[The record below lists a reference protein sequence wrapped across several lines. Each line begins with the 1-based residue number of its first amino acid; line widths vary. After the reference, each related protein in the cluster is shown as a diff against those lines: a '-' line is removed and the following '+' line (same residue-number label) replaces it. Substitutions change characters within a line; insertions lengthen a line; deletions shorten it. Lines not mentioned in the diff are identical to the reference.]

1 MDFSVVVE
9 YFPRLL
15 SGAWVSLQLVVL
27 SVVLGGILALP
38 IALAR
43 ISPVAWIR
51 AFPFAYIFFFRGT
64 PLLVQIFLVYYGA
77 SQFDVVR
84 ESIFWPI
91 LREPFWCAIIAFT
104 LNTSAYTAEIFRGAI
119 QAIPQGEVEACKVV
133 GMTKVQ
139 MYRRILLPR
148 AFGIVLP
155 AYGNEIILMLKGS
168 ALASTIT
175 ILDLTGMA
183 RTIIARTYTPMEIFL
198 AAGGIYLLISIV
210 VIAIFR
216 QIELRQNRYLGTLSI
231 KVPDKGQCEAVFEN
245 GFGSIK
251 KRLKPLFYCDS
262 DRTFG
267 SENEVLN
274 RFVSSFACTDSDNL
288 LKSGNENFTVTN
300 FSCVR
305 AVLYYFD
312 RAFNLIAFYG
322 KF

>member
-15 SGAWVSLQLVVL
+15 EGAWVSLQLVL
-27 SVVLGGILALP
+27 ISIVLGGIFALP

-51 AFPFAYIFFFRGT
+51 AIPFAYIFFFRGT

-77 SQFDVVR
+77 SQFDAVR
-84 ESIFWPI
+84 ESFLWPM
-91 LREPFWCAIIAFT
+91 LREPYWCAIIAFT

-119 QAIPQGEVEACKVV
+119 QAIPQGEVEACKVI
-133 GMTKVQ
+133 GMTKFQ
-139 MYRRILLPR
+139 MYRRVLLPR

-198 AAGGIYLLISIV
+198 AAGAIYLVISIV
-210 VIAIFR
+210 IIAIFR

-231 KVPDKGQCEAVFEN
+231 KVPDKG
-245 GFGSIK
+245 
-251 KRLKPLFYCDS
+251 
-262 DRTFG
+262 
-267 SENEVLN
+267 
-274 RFVSSFACTDSDNL
+274 
-288 LKSGNENFTVTN
+288 
-300 FSCVR
+300 
-305 AVLYYFD
+305 
-312 RAFNLIAFYG
+312 
-322 KF
+322 

>member
-15 SGAWVSLQLVVL
+15 EGAWVSIQLVMI
-27 SVVLGGILALP
+27 SIVLGGIFALP

-51 AFPFAYIFFFRGT
+51 AVPFAYIFFFRGT

-77 SQFDVVR
+77 SQFDAVR
-84 ESIFWPI
+84 ESVLWPI

-119 QAIPQGEVEACKVV
+119 QAIPQGEVEACKVI

-198 AAGGIYLLISIV
+198 AAGAIYLLISIV
-210 VIAIFR
+210 IIAIFR
-216 QIELRQNRYLGTLSI
+216 QIEQRQNRYLGTLSI
-231 KVPDKGQCEAVFEN
+231 KVPDKG
-245 GFGSIK
+245 
-251 KRLKPLFYCDS
+251 
-262 DRTFG
+262 
-267 SENEVLN
+267 
-274 RFVSSFACTDSDNL
+274 
-288 LKSGNENFTVTN
+288 
-300 FSCVR
+300 
-305 AVLYYFD
+305 
-312 RAFNLIAFYG
+312 
-322 KF
+322 